1 MYKKLALRLLRINMS
16 DKEEDH
22 IQYFAQ
28 VKELRSMNEDET
40 REDVSKITIIKNKLY
55 MQHQ

>member
-1 MYKKLALRLLRINMS
+1 MS
-16 DKEEDH
+16 GKEEDH